1 MQIPKSI
8 QDITEERPATSLDL
22 AKQLSFDTT
31 RFFECIKDIIPLEY
45 KKFFEKGYNF
55 YRLSYNSDL
64 TFLKTIFYL
73 YIDFYKESLRASSID
88 VEKQEVTI
96 KSLDL
101 VFKNIENNFE
111 IFSNLL
117 QQQKIDKKTFDINQ
131 IFMIIIGYAISNIRK
146 SN

>member
-1 MQIPKSI
+1 MIPKSI
-8 QDITEERPATSLDL
+8 QDITVEKPATSLDP

-45 KKFFEKGYNF
+45 KRFFEKGYNF
-55 YRLSYNSDL
+55 YKLSYSSDL
-64 TFLKTIFYL
+64 AFLKTIFYL
-73 YIDFYKESLRASSID
+73 YIDFYKESLRSSNTD
-88 VEKQEVTI
+88 VEKQDVTI